1 MRRVDDARSARA
13 RFRATHPILQDDYR
27 MATIEPGSPAAER
40 DEMRDEQRDEKVDR
54 KRDEKRDEKRSDKP
68 RAARRSDKGDKADNA
83 GNDARMSEQRSARVA
98 GLESYGRLY
107 GSSAVMQD
115 LYEQI
120 RRVSV
125 TDATAL
131 IVGES
136 GTGKELV
143 ARTIHEESH
152 RRDGPFIAVNC
163 GAIPD
168 ELIEAELFGHE
179 KGSFTGAVQA
189 RDGHFE
195 HARGGTLFLDEVTE
209 MSLLHQVKLL
219 RALESGE
226 YYPVGSNEAIRG
238 DVRVIAATNRDPL
251 AAVRDNA
258 LREDLMYRLAV
269 FPLRAPPLRERERD
283 RELLAQLFL
292 TELNDEAG
300 TQKAFSKRAL
310 ETVRN
315 WSWPGN
321 VRELKNAVY
330 RAFILAEKH
339 VEIAHPQLVPR
350 VKKPVTQ
357 GDAMSVWIGT
367 PLADAQKQIILGTLK
382 HCGGD
387 KRLAA
392 RTLGVSLKTL
402 YNRLGSYG
410 AEDGETGAP
419 DDTGINEADDT
430 RDTE

>member
-1 MRRVDDARSARA
+1 
-13 RFRATHPILQDDYR
+13 
-27 MATIEPGSPAAER
+27 MASIEPGSPAAT
-40 DEMRDEQRDEKVDR
+40 
-54 KRDEKRDEKRSDKP
+54 KRTSGT
-68 RAARRSDKGDKADNA
+68 RANPGNTGPDADT
-83 GNDARMSEQRSARVA
+83 RVA
-98 GLESYGRLY
+98 GLQSYGLLY
-107 GSSAVMQD
+107 GSSAVMLE
-115 LYEQI
+115 LYAQI
-120 RRVSV
+120 ERVAV
-125 TDATAL
+125 TEATAL

-136 GTGKELV
+136 GTGKELI
-143 ARTIHEESH
+143 ARTIHANSE

-195 HARGGTLFLDEVTE
+195 HARGGTLFLDEITE

-219 RALESGE
+219 RALETGE
-226 YYPVGSNEAIRG
+226 YFPVGGNEAIRG
-238 DVRVIAATNRDPL
+238 DVRIIAATNRDPIT
-251 AAVRDNA
+251 AVKENC

-283 RELLAQLFL
+283 RELLAQHFL
-292 TELNDEAG
+292 TELNDQEG
-300 TQKAFSKRAL
+300 TQKTFSKRAL

-330 RAFILAEKH
+330 RAFILAEKV

-382 HCGGD
+382 YCGGD

-410 AEDGETGAP
+410 ADDGEAEAGADP
-419 DDTGINEADDT
+419 DTNEA
-430 RDTE
+430 

>member
-1 MRRVDDARSARA
+1 
-13 RFRATHPILQDDYR
+13 

-40 DEMRDEQRDEKVDR
+40 DAMRDEQRNEMLDER
-54 KRDEKRDEKRSDKP
+54 PDEKRAGKRSEKRSDKP
-68 RAARRSDKGDKADNA
+68 RAAARRDKTDKPDKPD
-83 GNDARMSEQRSARVA
+83 DARMSEERSARVA

-125 TDATAL
+125 TEATAL

-143 ARTIHEESH
+143 ARTIHEESN

-238 DVRVIAATNRDPL
+238 DVRVIAATNRDPV
-251 AAVRDNA
+251 AAVRDMA

-292 TELNDEAG
+292 NELNDESG
-300 TQKAFSKRAL
+300 TQKVFSKRAL

-330 RAFILAEKH
+330 RAFILAEKQ

-410 AEDGETGAP
+410 AEDGDAP
-419 DDTGINEADDT
+419 PPEDIDSDEGDDARDDA
-430 RDTE
+430 

>member
-1 MRRVDDARSARA
+1 
-13 RFRATHPILQDDYR
+13 
-27 MATIEPGSPAAER
+27 MASIEQGSPTATRNER
-40 DEMRDEQRDEKVDR
+40 GNGKSAG
-54 KRDEKRDEKRSDKP
+54 KS
-68 RAARRSDKGDKADNA
+68 A
-83 GNDARMSEQRSARVA
+83 GNDRGNTAGNAAGTGNETGNGDARVA
-98 GLESYGRLY
+98 GLQSYGLLY
-107 GSSAVMQD
+107 GSSDVMQE
-115 LYEQI
+115 LYTQI
-120 RRVSV
+120 ERVAV
-125 TDATAL
+125 TEATAL

-143 ARTIHEESH
+143 ARTIHDRSARH
-152 RRDGPFIAVNC
+152 DGPFIAVNC

-179 KGSFTGAVQA
+179 KGSFTGAIEA
-189 RDGHFE
+189 RAGHFE
-195 HARGGTLFLDEVTE
+195 HARGGTLFLDEITE

-219 RALESGE
+219 RALETGE
-226 YYPVGSNEAIRG
+226 YLPVGGNAAIRG
-238 DVRVIAATNRDPL
+238 DVRIIAATNRDPV
-251 AAVRDNA
+251 AAVKDGC

-269 FPLRAPPLRERERD
+269 FPLRTPPLRERERD
-283 RELLAQLFL
+283 RELLAQHFL
-292 TELNDEAG
+292 AQLNEQEG
-300 TQKAFSKRAL
+300 TQKTFSKRAL
-310 ETVRN
+310 EAVRN

-330 RAFILAEKH
+330 RAFILAEKT

-382 HCGGD
+382 YCGGD

-410 AEDGETGAP
+410 AQDSADEEDASTPEPG
-419 DDTGINEADDT
+419 
-430 RDTE
+430 